1 AHHDRGDH
9 HGVPERP
16 AEPADGPGAG
26 EVLQVQPAA
35 LAQRGGDGGGQDG
48 QHGDQRE
55 RGEGQQDRGVARRR
69 GAGDPRDSRSPLRVT
84 PTLITKISAVSTIA
98 TAEAEPTCRR
108 SKARKYTS

>member
-1 AHHDRGDH
+1 HDRGDH
-9 HGVPERP
+9 DGVPERS
-16 AEPADGPGAG
+16 AESADGPGAG

-35 LAQRGGDGGGQDG
+35 LAQRGGDGGDQDG

-55 RGEGQQDRGVARRR
+55 RGETQQDHVVQRRL
-69 GAGDPRDSRSPLRVT
+69 GAGYPHDSRSPIRVT